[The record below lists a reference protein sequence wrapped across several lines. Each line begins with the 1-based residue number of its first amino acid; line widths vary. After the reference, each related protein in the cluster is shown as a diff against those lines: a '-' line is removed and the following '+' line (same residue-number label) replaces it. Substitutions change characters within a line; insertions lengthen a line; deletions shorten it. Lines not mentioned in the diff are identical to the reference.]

1 MKAIK
6 YISALILAVAFIGN
20 SFAQTSTGGG
30 ASGGGPITPPTV
42 VMPPEELHIGSQS
55 ELRNWACS
63 QVCGGN
69 IQIYGESVMWDSQL
83 KTYFDIQGSLTDNVV
98 NRLKAVSFY
107 VRVSDREKP
116 LGTFATLYNKE
127 HMTLFY
133 GYEPATVSEE
143 GKIVWEKDIDLN
155 EMTYEVPIYVGKNI
169 ISASVRTD
177 NGWDNVTV
185 NDGWIYFPNQYAGA
199 DGELVLWDGSREIW
213 YSLSSGAIIPGY
225 IASGSVGVTFSDYQ
239 SFSDEGYDSISPLY
253 VGVKGYVGDN
263 HKAPVASVKVTST
276 RAVKFA
282 CSITKIMVNGGE
294 NIPVLSGWL
303 FSNEGNDKMPIS
315 LLPGQW
321 VTMTLTPG
329 EYTFGP
335 DTEIYN
341 KPAPVIIG
349 GEKG

>member
-1 MKAIK
+1 MKTIK
-6 YISALILAVAFIGN
+6 FTATLILAFGLINIG
-20 SFAQTSTGGG
+20 FAQTSTGGG

-42 VMPPEELHIGSQS
+42 VPEELHIGSQS
-55 ELRNWACS
+55 ELRSWACS

-69 IQIYGESVMWDSQL
+69 IQIYGEPVMWDSLMQ
-83 KTYFDIQGSLTDNVV
+83 TYFDIQGSLADNVV
-98 NRLKAVSFY
+98 KRLAAVSFY
-107 VRVSDREKP
+107 VRVSDREKS

-155 EMTYEVPIYVGKNI
+155 EMTYEVPIYVGQNI
-169 ISASVRTD
+169 TSAHVRTD

-185 NDGWIYFPNQYAGA
+185 NDGWIYFPSEYAGA

-225 IASGSVGVTFSDYQ
+225 IISGSVGVTLSDYQ
-239 SFSDEGYDSISPLY
+239 SFSDEGYLSTSPLY
-253 VGVKGYVGDN
+253 VGVKGYVGEN

-282 CSITKIMVNGGE
+282 CSITKIMVNGGME
-294 NIPVLSGWL
+294 VPVLSGWI
-303 FSNEGNDKMPIS
+303 FSNGGNDKMPIS

-321 VTMTLTPG
+321 VTLTLTPG
-329 EYTFGP
+329 DYTFGP

-341 KPAPVIIG
+341 EPAPVIIG
-349 GEKG
+349 GERG